1 MSVELAV
8 QPDSTSVMPPEKPPE
23 KTQTIKLRFR
33 ARTTSIKSWI
43 SNSVDIVSRIAIH
56 VSRFANMY
64 VLHSCENNLALPEID
79 NIFYNNVMYLVTNT
93 QKDEFA
99 DQQLQTAFKTLY
111 ADHIK
116 TCVPLRTTDQYRFL
130 ERLTLDM
137 ETNTRVYLKTQFIT
151 RFRQWCKDFIVSI
164 VPLAENSENLVE
176 KKQQRWKIVS
186 FLFQQTAKSDSV
198 ITDTA
203 QLFEETNLAL
213 QESCGLIWS
222 NDIAMQ
228 VCSAIAKTRQQL
240 NSSSGG
246 QKSVFCRPITGTK
259 LLRTDLSACYL
270 KWMFTYLQSLE
281 RHNANPNAQQKKVF
295 SMLPIRCLDRSYI
308 SISETCLREWIYR
321 NRKQS
326 DAVGREIHDKI
337 KHMKTGEEFKIEFEN
352 NKLWYWQQCFDF
364 ENAIKPNSRFSG
376 PILTDGYAYSITT
389 QKATRQ
395 KEMQNTRDSVVIT
408 LSDDE
413 RETDRKIKVFSS
425 EELSESDV
433 IGVDPGRKTL
443 YTSVFERQNDKHAIA
458 TYSAGRW
465 RHASGGNEA
474 KRKREQW
481 MKARSEEYNTWLLSM
496 PTTKVASVSGMQV
509 HMQHLMQR
517 LNECL
522 EENGKTRVRKL
533 KFSNYITNQK
543 ALASMVKEFIS
554 QTKRAGS
561 SKKKLIVAFGDA
573 SFKTSGPVKKMKVE
587 LKRRNNIIV
596 VDMDEFHSSLM
607 MTCCAFADDREQ
619 RKAVER
625 EGPLVKS
632 KDKEGNECCTR
643 LYGVSCCKNC
653 TCYWNR
659 DVNAAVNIL
668 RIFQHAQENNGAR
681 HEFFSR
687 RVATSS
693 KQKRTAAK
701 RKMNDDEKTVQKKS
715 KTVEAKKPY
724 TLQTGRT

>member
-1 MSVELAV
+1 MSVELAIS
-8 QPDSTSVMPPEKPPE
+8 QDTNSVMPLKKPPE
-23 KTQTIKLRFR
+23 KTQTIKLRLR
-33 ARTTSIKSWI
+33 ARTTHIKRWI
-43 SNSVDIVSRIAIH
+43 ANSVDVVSHIAIH

-64 VLHSCENNLALPEID
+64 ILHCCENNLVLPEID
-79 NIFYNNVMYLVTNT
+79 NVFYNNVMYLVTNT

-111 ADHIK
+111 ANHIK

-151 RFRQWCKDFIVSI
+151 RFRQWCKDFVMSI
-164 VPLAENSENLVE
+164 VQLADNSENLVE

-186 FLFQQTAKSDSV
+186 FLFQQTVKSDSR
-198 ITDTA
+198 ITDTV
-203 QLFEETNLAL
+203 QLLQETNVAL
-213 QESCGLIWS
+213 QESCAFIWS

-228 VCSAIAKTRQQL
+228 VCNAIANARKQL
-240 NSSSGG
+240 DLTSKG
-246 QKSVFCRPITGTK
+246 QKPVFCRPITGTK
-259 LLRTDLSACYL
+259 LLRTDLSSCYL

-295 SMLPIRCLDRSYI
+295 SMLPIRCLERSYI
-308 SISETCLREWIYR
+308 SVSETCLREWIYR
-321 NRKQS
+321 NRKQA
-326 DAVGREIHDKI
+326 DTVGREIYEKI
-337 KHMKTGEEFKIEFEN
+337 KYMKTSEEFKAEFESD
-352 NKLWYWQQCFDF
+352 KLWYWQQCFNF
-364 ENAIKPNSRFSG
+364 ENAIKSNSRFTG
-376 PILTDGYAYSITT
+376 PILTDGYACSITT
-389 QKATRQ
+389 QKETRQ
-395 KEMQNTRDSVVIT
+395 KEKENTRDSAIIT

-413 RETDRKIKVFSS
+413 RETDRKIKVFSN

-443 YTSVFERQNDKHAIA
+443 YTSAFERQGDKHVIA
-458 TYSAGRW
+458 TYSAARW

-481 MKARSEEYNTWLLSM
+481 MKAKSEDYNKWLLAM

-509 HMQHLMQR
+509 HMRHLM
-517 LNECL
+517 LKLHDCL

-533 KFSNYITNQK
+533 RFCNYIVNQK
-543 ALASMVKEFIS
+543 ALASIVKEFIS
-554 QTKRAGS
+554 QKK
-561 SKKKLIVAFGDA
+561 SKKRLIVAFGDA

-587 LKRRNNIIV
+587 LKRRNNITV

-632 KDKEGNECCTR
+632 KDKEGNECSTR

-687 RVATSS
+687 KVATSS

-701 RKMNDDEKTVQKKS
+701 RKIGNDEKAVQKKS
-715 KTVEAKKPY
+715 KTVEAKKPR
-724 TLQTGRT
+724 TLLTGRT